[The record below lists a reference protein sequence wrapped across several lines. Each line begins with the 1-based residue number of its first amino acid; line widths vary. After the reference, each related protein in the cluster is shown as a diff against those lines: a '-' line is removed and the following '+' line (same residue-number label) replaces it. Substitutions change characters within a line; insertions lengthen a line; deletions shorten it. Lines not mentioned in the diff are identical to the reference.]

1 MGMFMSR
8 SSTTRAFLLS
18 AALLAATSSGG
29 ASRSVSNIEVTQRA
43 SANASLA
50 VSGRFAAIAWG
61 ASTKDGVMD
70 VFLATSR
77 DGGRAFAA
85 PTRVNENPGAANLSG
100 EQPPR
105 VALIPRPG
113 HDPSVVVV
121 WTAKTPSG
129 TRLWSARS
137 SDGGKSFAAPTLVPG
152 SDAPG
157 NRGWESITVRGD
169 GKIAALWLDHRELA
183 SASGASASAN
193 HSKHKHG
200 SSSGASSDGTA
211 RAQLSKLFFGRLDDP
226 AGARALSGGVCYCCK
241 TTMATGS
248 DGAIYAAW
256 RHVYPGSIRD
266 IAFAMS
272 KDGGRTFSTPVR
284 VSEDNWVL
292 DGCPENGPALAVDGK
307 QRIHVVWP
315 TLVAGAAGSDQTLA
329 LFYATSPD
337 GQHFTPRQRIPT
349 EGAARQPQV
358 TVGPRGEVVVSWDEQ
373 SGGTRRVS
381 VARGTPD
388 ANGAVRFERKVI
400 SDAGSNSYPVV
411 GTVDNGTIVAWT
423 NGSNGQ
429 SVIRVERLER

>member
-1 MGMFMSR
+1 MNA
-8 SSTTRAFLLS
+8 SSVRTVTLIGL
-18 AALLAATSSGG
+18 LLAAI
-29 ASRSVSNIEVTQRA
+29 ASRDRATSASEIEVKERT

-61 ASTKDGVMD
+61 ASTKDGVTD

-77 DGGRAFAA
+77 DGGRAFAV
-85 PTRVNENPGAANLSG
+85 PTRVNGNPGAANLSG

-152 SDAPG
+152 SDGPG
-157 NRGWESITVRGD
+157 NRGWESIAVRSD

-183 SASGASASAN
+183 STGGTSATAG
-193 HSKHKHG
+193 HSEHKHG
-200 SSSGASSDGTA
+200 SPSGASNDGTA

-226 AGARALSGGVCYCCK
+226 AGARALGGGVCYCCK
-241 TTMATGS
+241 TAMATGS

-292 DGCPENGPALAVDGK
+292 DGCPENGPALAVDAK

-315 TLVAGAAGSDQTLA
+315 TLVAGATGSDQTLA

-349 EGAARQPQV
+349 EGSARHPQV
-358 TVGPRGEVVVSWDEQ
+358 AVGPRGDVVVSWDEQ
-373 SGGTRRVS
+373 SGGTRRVA
-381 VARGTPD
+381 VGRGTPD
-388 ANGAVRFERKVI
+388 ANGAARFERKVL

-411 GTVDNGTIVAWT
+411 GTVDDGTIVAWT
-423 NGSNGQ
+423 SGSNGP